1 MRISKLIEKLKDN
14 RDLSDDEFKVLL
26 ESDAFDESL
35 YRAADEKRWSIYGD
49 EIYIR
54 GLIEFTNYCRNNCYY
69 CGIRRDNKKVE
80 RYRLTKEEILTCC
93 KEGYHLDFRTFVL
106 QGGEDLY

>member
-1 MRISKLIEKLKDN
+1 MRISEFIEKLKCDRN
-14 RDLSDDEFKVLL
+14 LSDYELKVLL
-26 ESDAFDESL
+26 ESDAFDEYL
-35 YRAADEKRWSIYGD
+35 YRAADEKCRSIYGE

-93 KEGYHLDFRTFVL
+93 E
-106 QGGEDLY
+106 E